1 MNNYVTKKKKKMD
14 GLEEIN
20 RFLEKFHLQRLN
32 KEEIKIISNLIGSSE
47 TEAVIKNL
55 PRNKSPEPDGFT
67 GEF

>member
-1 MNNYVTKKKKKMD
+1 MD

-32 KEEIKIISNLIGSSE
+32 KEEIKIISNLIGSNE